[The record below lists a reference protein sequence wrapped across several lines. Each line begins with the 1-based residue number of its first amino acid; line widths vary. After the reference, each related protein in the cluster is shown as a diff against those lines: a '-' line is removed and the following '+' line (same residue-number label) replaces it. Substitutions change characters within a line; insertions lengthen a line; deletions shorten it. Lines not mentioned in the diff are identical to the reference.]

1 MPFNRIFRFGLETT
15 YQDFRFAFRQLKK
28 NFGFTFTA
36 IAVLALGMA
45 ASIAIFAF
53 VDAALIRPL
62 PYRDSSRLVGAYES
76 TQLSPQNSLSYQDYL
91 DWKARNTV
99 FTSLEAYVINDP
111 ILTTSEGAEALRTG
125 RVSDGF
131 FRALGVKPIL
141 GRDFSSGE
149 DQPSAPRAVLLP
161 YSTWQNRYGGRQD
174 VIGKSVTLDGAPNV
188 IIGILP
194 QEFHFAPAEPAE
206 FWETLH
212 LDHGCDTHR
221 GCRFMYG
228 VGRLKDGIS
237 LQTATEE
244 VTSIAEQLEKEYP
257 DTNRGRGAT
266 LLPLTD
272 VVLGNVRPILLVL
285 LGGAMLLLLIAGINV
300 ASLLLV
306 RSEARKRE
314 IAVRLA
320 LGASSSRL
328 IRQFVAEA
336 AVIVIAA
343 AILSLA
349 IAELTMQLLIHLIPT
364 ELIASMPFLRGIG
377 LQPRVLVFL
386 VAISL
391 LAGILFSLAPTGGLA
406 FLSMRQGLADGSRG
420 SAGTTWR
427 RLGSKLVVLELA
439 TAVILLVGAGLL
451 GKSLYRLLHVNVG
464 VRPENLATLEVL
476 APNIPYEKDESAA
489 LGLERNALREIAD
502 LPGVRSVAL
511 ATVIPLTTWNFHV
524 SMRVLGR
531 PWHGEHNEVSHRSIS
546 TNYFATIGSK
556 LMRGRSFR
564 DDEDKSK
571 PRVVIVNQ
579 ALARQYF
586 PGEDPI
592 GKQLSYLS
600 DPPVPIEIVGIVE
613 DMKEGQLDKATVP
626 VMYIPY
632 DQAPGNYFTLV
643 ARTSQP
649 AGTVLAPMAAAIRK
663 IDPAVTTLNGM
674 TMNDKIDHSPT
685 AYLHRSSA
693 WLVGGFAF
701 LALLLSVVG
710 LYGVI
715 AYSVSQ
721 RTREIGIRIALG
733 AQTGNVYKMILREAG
748 WLTTTGIL
756 LGLVCAVVSA
766 TFMRKMLFGT
776 QSWDVPTLF
785 AVAMVLGIAALV
797 ASYVPAKRA
806 AAVDPIEALRTE

>member
-1 MPFNRIFRFGLETT
+1 MPLNSVFRFGLETT

-36 IAVLALGMA
+36 IVVLALGMA
-45 ASIAIFAF
+45 ASVSIFAF

-62 PYRDSSRLVGAYES
+62 PYRDSSQLVGAYES
-76 TQLSPQNSLSYQDYL
+76 TPLSPQNSLSYQDYL

-99 FTSLEAYVINDP
+99 FSSLETYVSNDP

-131 FRALGVKPIL
+131 FRVLGVKPIL

-174 VIGKSVTLDGAPNV
+174 VLGKSVTLDGAPSV
-188 IIGILP
+188 IIGVLP
-194 QEFHFAPAEPAE
+194 QEFHFTPVEPAE

-212 LDHGCDTHR
+212 LDRGCDTHR
-221 GCRFMYG
+221 ACRFMYG
-228 VGRLKDGIS
+228 VARLKDGIS
-237 LQTATEE
+237 LQTATAE

-272 VVLGNVRPILLVL
+272 VILGNVRPILLVL

-336 AVIVIAA
+336 TVIVIAA
-343 AILSLA
+343 ATLSLA
-349 IAELTMQLLIHLIPT
+349 IAELTMQLLIHLIPAG
-364 ELIASMPFLRGIG
+364 LIASMPFLRGIG

-386 VAISL
+386 VAVSL
-391 LAGILFSLAPTGGLA
+391 LAGILFSLTPTGGLA
-406 FLSMRQGLADGSRG
+406 FLSMRQGLTEGSRG

-511 ATVIPLTTWNFHV
+511 ATVIPLTIWNFHA
-524 SMRVLGR
+524 SIRVLGR
-531 PWHGEHNEVSHRSIS
+531 PWHGEHNEVSHRGIS
-546 TNYFATIGSK
+546 TNYFATMGSK

-564 DDEDKSK
+564 EDEDKSK
-571 PRVVIVNQ
+571 PRVAIVNQ

-626 VMYIPY
+626 VMYIP
-632 DQAPGNYFTLV
+632 
-643 ARTSQP
+643 SSS
-649 AGTVLAPMAAAIRK
+649 RK
-663 IDPAVTTLNGM
+663 LFHV
-674 TMNDKIDHSPT
+674 
-685 AYLHRSSA
+685 SSA
-693 WLVGGFAF
+693 DVTAGGNRPGPDGCRDTKDRSRGHNSEWYDHERQDRSLSDCLSAPIVRVAGGWICVPGVVAQRRRAVRCNCIFRVAANPRNWDSHGAGGADGQRLSNDFA
-701 LALLLSVVG
+701 
-710 LYGVI
+710 
-715 AYSVSQ
+715 
-721 RTREIGIRIALG
+721 
-733 AQTGNVYKMILREAG
+733 
-748 WLTTTGIL
+748 
-756 LGLVCAVVSA
+756 
-766 TFMRKMLFGT
+766 
-776 QSWDVPTLF
+776 
-785 AVAMVLGIAALV
+785 
-797 ASYVPAKRA
+797 
-806 AAVDPIEALRTE
+806 